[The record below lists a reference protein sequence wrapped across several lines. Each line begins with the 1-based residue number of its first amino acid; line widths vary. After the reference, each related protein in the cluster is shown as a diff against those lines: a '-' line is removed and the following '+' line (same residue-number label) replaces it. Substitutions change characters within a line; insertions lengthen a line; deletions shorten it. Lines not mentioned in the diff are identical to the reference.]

1 MCRYAVMDKQ
11 VALDD
16 SIARLEQSER
26 RVENLR
32 WRCDEAENA
41 SKRNAMDNSE
51 AGQVECS
58 CRPVA

>member
-41 SKRNAMDNSE
+41 LLAAAAEEEERARVGGDSA
-51 AGQVECS
+51 A
-58 CRPVA
+58 

>member
-1 MCRYAVMDKQ
+1 MDKQ